1 MGQLPD
7 PQLPARPLHPDRL
20 HGPAAAGPRHA
31 RVRTRAR
38 QGLRREPQGGNTLHQ
53 HPSRG
58 HLSGPLGAIAAA
70 ATARGAAPGRGQ
82 DADGDLAL
90 PPERGPGA
98 DLPARARLLQP
109 GELALDDDQRRR
121 PGELLEGASGPFLR
135 RWRLGELPP
144 PLRPRRGKGRHR
156 RDRARLRHVGSA
168 HAQPDEGLDAV
179 HGLGEVAM
187 AKRTAKKPARRA
199 AAGRPV
205 RAAKTAPN
213 GHDTQH
219 AVEQF
224 LYRQAEL
231 LDEKRWQDYIDLFA
245 EDGMYWMPPEPS
257 HATWD
262 GMPAIFAEDKNL
274 MTVRMKRVLHPDAWS
289 QRPLWGTNHVVGNV
303 VVERESPNGD
313 VVARSRFHMM
323 ELRRDDVRH
332 FAGLY
337 IHHLKKTKDG
347 YRIKLQRVDMTN
359 AQAAY
364 DYVLQVWV

>member
-1 MGQLPD
+1 
-7 PQLPARPLHPDRL
+7 
-20 HGPAAAGPRHA
+20 
-31 RVRTRAR
+31 V
-38 QGLRREPQGGNTLHQ
+38 
-53 HPSRG
+53 
-58 HLSGPLGAIAAA
+58 
-70 ATARGAAPGRGQ
+70 
-82 DADGDLAL
+82 
-90 PPERGPGA
+90 
-98 DLPARARLLQP
+98 
-109 GELALDDDQRRR
+109 
-121 PGELLEGASGPFLR
+121 
-135 RWRLGELPP
+135 
-144 PLRPRRGKGRHR
+144 K
-156 RDRARLRHVGSA
+156 
-168 HAQPDEGLDAV
+168 
-179 HGLGEVAM
+179 
-187 AKRTAKKPARRA
+187 KRTVKKPARKTA